1 MVLAYSF
8 IVFFSSSSINSPNW
22 INAVSVSVHKISAR
36 EACSYNLFFLVGFL
50 VPVTFLDHFSTSHRS
65 SQLQLLVLPRYLVSV
80 VFQILWIWCLVC
92 CTDVYNTIGIYF
104 KGHGNLWVP
113 FGPCGIFESLN
124 WPICL
129 LSLTN
134 VLSP

>member
-36 EACSYNLFFLVGFL
+36 EACSYNLFFPRRLSYSCYFL
-50 VPVTFLDHFSTSHRS
+50 GSFFDLRIGQANFS
-65 SQLQLLVLPRYLVSV
+65 YLYCHGIWFPV

-104 KGHGNLWVP
+104 KGHGNLWSP
-113 FGPCGIFESLN
+113 LWSLRD
-124 WPICL
+124 I
-129 LSLTN
+129 
-134 VLSP
+134 

>member
-1 MVLAYSF
+1 MF
-8 IVFFSSSSINSPNW
+8 IQPFLSSSAFLFLLLSW
-22 INAVSVSVHKISAR
+22 IIFR
-36 EACSYNLFFLVGFL
+36 
-50 VPVTFLDHFSTSHRS
+50 PPHRS

-134 VLSP
+134 VLSLDKHLFQHPFGRLQLWKTFAPFNWNSRVTGY